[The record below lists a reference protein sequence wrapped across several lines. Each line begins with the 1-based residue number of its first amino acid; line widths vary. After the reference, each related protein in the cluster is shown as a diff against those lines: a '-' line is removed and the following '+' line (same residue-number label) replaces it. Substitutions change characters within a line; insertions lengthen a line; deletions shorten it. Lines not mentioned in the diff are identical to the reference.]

1 MFASLTQHVG
11 VKAADIC
18 VTLVNCLNGDQVD
31 TRKTIQN
38 NLICLYIFLCCFRW
52 TSQKNKRRNGRTDL
66 SFLKE
71 NRWVYFFTQFMCA
84 AHYFYP
90 LRIYFLTRYSNFLT
104 VNNTVLKP
112 ETHTNSVAETQ
123 MGACTGKRILLV

>member
-71 NRWVYFFTQFMCA
+71 NRWVYFFNT
-84 AHYFYP
+84 
-90 LRIYFLTRYSNFLT
+90 IYVRSALFLSSSNLF
-104 VNNTVLKP
+104 P
-112 ETHTNSVAETQ
+112 YE
-123 MGACTGKRILLV
+123 IF